1 MAATHLTA
9 RFCASAKPKTGKDGR
24 PVQTGYPDDDPRGLE
39 LRVSAEG
46 RKVWTFRYRTLA
58 AVQRRINLGTFVPGE
73 EEDEQRERR
82 PDEPELLTLKAA
94 RREAR
99 RIRALVEAGGD
110 PAVERQQRKE
120 KARAETLVTFNDLAD
135 AYIADSESGLWAPR
149 GRKKRPRTMRDEK
162 GSLDRHVRPALGK
175 LPIEAVD
182 RKAVKRLLAQMKA
195 KGIGAQTNRA
205 HAVVRQ
211 VFAYAITERERVE
224 NNPAI
229 GLGTPAG
236 IKRRSRT
243 ASDEEL
249 KLVWEALMDP
259 SAYNLPPKKA
269 GDEPRALY
277 LSRPMAILL
286 QLSAILLQRRQEV
299 AGMALAELNLTAC
312 TWLIPAERAKNHTE
326 HLVPLPPR
334 AVELIKEAIQIARE
348 APQANEKPS
357 PYVFPGHW
365 DRAKHVRP
373 DSVTHS
379 LRDVCASRGITGLT
393 VHDLRRTGSTAMTS
407 ERLNISPFIR
417 SLVLSH
423 TADSGGGAVVSR
435 SHYDANSYVAEKRR
449 ALEAWERLLRH
460 IVGEAPMPT
469 NVTPIKAA
477 G

>member
-9 RFCASAKPKTGKDGR
+9 RFCASAKPKVGKDGR
-24 PVQTGYPDDDPRGLE
+24 PAQTGYPDDDPRGLE

-58 AVQRRINLGTFVPGE
+58 GVQRRLNLGTFVPGE
-73 EEDEQRERR
+73 DDDDQRDRR

-94 RREAR
+94 RKEAR
-99 RIRALVEAGGD
+99 RIRALVEGGGD

-135 AYIADSESGLWAPR
+135 AYIADSESGVWAPR
-149 GRKKRPRTMRDEK
+149 GRKKRPRTIRDEK

-182 RKAVKRLLAQMKA
+182 RNAVKRLLAGMKA
-195 KGIGAQTNRA
+195 KGITAQTNRA

-211 VFAYAITERERVE
+211 VFAYAIDRERVE
-224 NNPAI
+224 NNPAVS
-229 GLGTPAG
+229 LGTPVG
-236 IKRRSRT
+236 IMRRART
-243 ASDEEL
+243 ASDAEL
-249 KLVWEALMDP
+249 KMVWEALTDP
-259 SAYNLPPKKA
+259 GAYVLPPKKA
-269 GDEPRALY
+269 GAEPHALY

-312 TWLIPAERAKNHTE
+312 TWLIPAERAKNHQE

-348 APQANEKPS
+348 APQANEHPS

-365 DRAKHVRP
+365 DRSKHVRP
-373 DSVTHS
+373 DSVTHA
-379 LRDVCASRGITGLT
+379 LRDVCASRGIKGLT
-393 VHDLRRTGSTAMTS
+393 VHDLRRTGSTALTS
-407 ERLNISPFIR
+407 ERLGVSQFIR

-423 TADSGGGAVVSR
+423 LADSGGGAVVSR
-435 SHYDANSYVAEKRR
+435 SHYDANSYIAEKRR
-449 ALEAWERLLRH
+449 ALEGWERLLRH
-460 IVGEAPMPT
+460 IVGEAPMPS
-469 NVTPIKAA
+469 NVTQIKAA